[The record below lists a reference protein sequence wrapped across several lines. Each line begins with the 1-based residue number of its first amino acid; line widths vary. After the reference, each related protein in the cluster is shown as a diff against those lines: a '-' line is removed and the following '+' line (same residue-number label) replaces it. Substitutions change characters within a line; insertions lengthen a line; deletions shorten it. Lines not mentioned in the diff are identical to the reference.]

1 MEKILL
7 FLFRCQV
14 RGLTVFYLSSSLP
27 LPGLQARTDSH
38 PAKIYENVFFYT
50 HKNHTHLSFLRND
63 ILLDVAAAPHER
75 GQGVQLQRADPRCH
89 DWSILCASL
98 CTRKQLLICFC
109 SRCLGACMCSSCHV
123 FTPVADKV
131 KCEAFVRL

>member
-14 RGLTVFYLSSSLP
+14 RGLAVFYLSSSLP

-38 PAKIYENVFFYT
+38 PAKIYGNVFFYT

-75 GQGVQLQRADPRCH
+75 GRGVQLQRADPR
-89 DWSILCASL
+89 
-98 CTRKQLLICFC
+98 
-109 SRCLGACMCSSCHV
+109 
-123 FTPVADKV
+123 PVATIGGFCVCFRALDNN
-131 KCEAFVRL
+131 CLFAFAADVWGPACVQVVVCLLPSQTK

>member
-14 RGLTVFYLSSSLP
+14 RGLAVFYLSSSLP

-63 ILLDVAAAPHER
+63 ILLDVAVAPHEG
-75 GQGVQLQRADPRCH
+75 GQGVQLQRADPR
-89 DWSILCASL
+89 
-98 CTRKQLLICFC
+98 
-109 SRCLGACMCSSCHV
+109 
-123 FTPVADKV
+123 PVATIG
-131 KCEAFVRL
+131 AFCLRFCAFENNCLFAFAADVWEPACVQVVMCLLPSQTK